1 MNMIDPIMGKIDAL
15 PMQQHHILQLAEFF
29 TSTAAHYVISMSRQ
43 MNNYSH
49 SVHDDK
55 LYILCGTLHKFKVV
69 LTQYLDRVDIVKRYE
84 AAAEWS
90 RDSSIT
96 RHQHKETIL
105 DKLNCAAVFNL
116 IEATLEETA
125 AALAVQIG
133 HKVFVHQRLIAIV
146 WKQPINE
153 PLSNEQLKDCMKK
166 YIWNQIIPNLKDVQH
181 RTTPDFFNVFCFEAH
196 RAMLKTLQSAVLP
209 LAPGD
214 VLSFVQVL
222 RVKHALNSVV
232 QYMIE
237 CWKLNAKEVM
247 ESSQATIIREMV
259 RLSLSETQAL
269 RQSLRLWLDKEKESR
284 ESMQICKALRVLV
297 QARSNTLRT
306 SSARPGKLGKC

>member
-1 MNMIDPIMGKIDAL
+1 MIDPIMGKIDAL

-29 TSTAAHYVISMSRQ
+29 TSTAAHYVISVSRQ
-43 MNNYSH
+43 MANNIH

-69 LTQYLDRVDIVKRYE
+69 LTQYLEKVDIVKRYE

-96 RHQHKETIL
+96 KNQQKRTIL
-105 DKLNCAAVFNL
+105 DKLNCVTVFNL

-125 AALAVQIG
+125 QTLAVQIG
-133 HKVFVHQRLIAIV
+133 RKVFVHQRLIAIV

-153 PLSNEQLKDCMKK
+153 PLSNEQLKDSMKK
-166 YIWNQIIPNLKDVQH
+166 YIWNQIIPNLKDIQH
-181 RTTPDFFNVFCFEAH
+181 RSTPAFFNVFCFEAH
-196 RAMLKTLQSAVLP
+196 RAMLKTLQSTVLP
-209 LAPGD
+209 EAPPD

-222 RVKHALNSVV
+222 RVKHALNSVI

-237 CWKLNAKEVM
+237 CWKLNAEEVM
-247 ESSQATIIREMV
+247 ASSQVKIIREMV

-269 RQSLRLWLDKEKESR
+269 RQSLQLWLKKENESR
-284 ESMQICKALRVLV
+284 ESKQICKALRVLV
-297 QARSNTLRT
+297 QARSNTLRA
-306 SSARPGKLGKC
+306 SSARPGRLLG